1 MTVETKKVKNR
12 RDVHYDSYDDFL
24 ADAER
29 LAAGQT
35 KMLGNWTLGQAFGHL
50 ANSLNFSIDG
60 FPGSAPWPMKIMAR
74 LFMRKMMFEG
84 PLKPGFKL
92 PKAMESKMIPQG
104 MSTEEGLA
112 ALRAAVDRQNSQ
124 TDRAPHPAFGKI
136 SADDWTKTHLRH
148 AELHMSFAVP
158 A

>member
-1 MTVETKKVKNR
+1 MSIDTKKVKNR
-12 RDVHYDSYDDFL
+12 REVHYSSYDDFL

-29 LAAGQT
+29 LATGET

-92 PKAMESKMIPQG
+92 PKKFEDKVVPG
-104 MSTEEGLA
+104 EMSSEDGIA
-112 ALRAAVDRQNSQ
+112 ALRTAIGRVKSATSL
-124 TDRAPHPAFGKI
+124 APHPAFGKI
-136 SADDWTKTHLRH
+136 SADDWTRANLRH

>member
-1 MTVETKKVKNR
+1 MTVETKSVKNR
-12 RDVHYDSYDDFL
+12 RDVHYQSFDDFL
-24 ADAER
+24 ADAEQ

-35 KMLGNWTLGQAFGHL
+35 EMLGNWTLSQVFGHL
-50 ANSLNFSIDG
+50 ANALNYSIDG
-60 FPGSAPWPMKIMAR
+60 FPGSAPLPLKIIAR
-74 LFMRKMMFEG
+74 LFMRKMIFEG

-92 PKAMESKMIPQG
+92 PKDMESKMIPQG

-112 ALRAAVDRQNSQ
+112 ALRAAVDRQKFE
-124 TDRAPHPAFGKI
+124 TRRAPHPVFGKI
-136 SADDWTKTHLRH
+136 SVDDWTRAHLRH